1 MRYGTKQLSVI
12 VIFSSL
18 GAVLSVPI
26 GYAGNYM
33 KVIPALP
40 LGTGQALA
48 GLHLITVV
56 LASLLVRRRG
66 AAVAT
71 ATVKGLLEAVLFSFH
86 GLPVIL
92 ISSAQ
97 GLVIDAALYLAG
109 YDSTPALSLGCGLA
123 SASNVAFL
131 QFVLLMP
138 YPPEVFAFM
147 YAVAFLSGAAL
158 GGLLSVKLY
167 NMVRVRVSVLE
178 GP

>member
-1 MRYGTKQLSVI
+1 MRYGARQLSMI

-33 KVIPALP
+33 KAIPALP
-40 LGTGQALA
+40 LGTGQALS
-48 GLHLITVV
+48 GFHLVTVV
-56 LASLLVRRRG
+56 LASMLVRRRG
-66 AAVAT
+66 AAAAT
-71 ATVKGLLEAVLFSFH
+71 ATVKGLLEAALFSFH

-109 YDSTPALSLGCGLA
+109 YDSTLALSLGCGLA

-138 YPPEVFAFM
+138 YPSEVFAFM
-147 YAVAFLSGAAL
+147 YAVAFLSGASL
-158 GGLLSVKLY
+158 GGVLSVKLY
-167 NMVRVRVSVLE
+167 RMVRARVSV
-178 GP
+178 P

>member
-1 MRYGTKQLSVI
+1 MRYGARQLSMI
-12 VIFSSL
+12 IILSSL

-33 KVIPALP
+33 KAIPALP
-40 LGTGQALA
+40 LGTGQALS
-48 GLHLITVV
+48 GLHFITVV
-56 LASLLVRRRG
+56 FASLLVRRRG
-66 AAVAT
+66 AATAT
-71 ATVKGLLEAVLFSFH
+71 ATVKGLLEAVLLSFH

-109 YDSTPALSLGCGLA
+109 YDSTLALGLGCGLA

-138 YPPEVFAFM
+138 YPSEVFAFM
-147 YAVAFLSGAAL
+147 YAVAFLSGTAL
-158 GGLLSVKLY
+158 GGAVSVKLY
-167 NMVRVRVSVLE
+167 HMVSARVSV
-178 GP
+178 P